1 MTMNQAGTVV
11 RRFVEDGGEVRYS
24 IRERSDG
31 LFQIV
36 QDGAHLEDGTQPY
49 WMEDRVFT
57 GIYATADLAE
67 DELQR
72 FTRGTCRL
80 EI

>member
-1 MTMNQAGTVV
+1 MSFAGEIV
-11 RRFVEDGGEVRYS
+11 RRFAQPDGAVHYSVR
-24 IRERSDG
+24 RRSDG

-36 QDGAHLEDGTQPY
+36 YDGEKLPDGSQPD

-72 FTRGTCRL
+72 RTGGEWVRVS
-80 EI
+80 